1 MSPKPKFTHLH
12 LHTEYS
18 MLDGA
23 NKIKVLAKKIKEL
36 GMDSVAMTDHGN
48 MFGAIEFY
56 NTMRNEGIKPI
67 IGIEILVYDKSI
79 NRTNLVCLYA
89 KDYTGYKNL
98 IHLTS
103 MSYLKKFK
111 KYPKID
117 KELLFKKSKT

>member
-1 MSPKPKFTHLH
+1 MQENFTHLQ

-18 MLDGA
+18 LFEGIIR
-23 NKIKVLAKKIKEL
+23 IKDLAKNIKRNK
-36 GMDSVAMTDHGN
+36 MNAVAITNYGN

-89 KDYTGYKNL
+89 KDYT
-98 IHLTS
+98 
-103 MSYLKKFK
+103 
-111 KYPKID
+111 
-117 KELLFKKSKT
+117 